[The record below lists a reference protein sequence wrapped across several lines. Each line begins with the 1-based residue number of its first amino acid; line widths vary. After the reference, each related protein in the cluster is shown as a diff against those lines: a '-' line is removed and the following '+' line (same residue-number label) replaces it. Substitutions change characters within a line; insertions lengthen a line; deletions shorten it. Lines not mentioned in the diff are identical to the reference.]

1 MHLSWQIELQI
12 SWVITFFISAKW
24 MPGHLIGVPILIFDM
39 NAYQEKLASVW
50 VVNSF
55 SSDLFTL
62 VSMWE
67 TSLII
72 GISYLCITVAG
83 FNLLQSP
90 DEVVWGAEGKRFS
103 FECKVD
109 EAWQWCYW
117 EITKLDGVSLQKI
130 EQRHCDYI
138 LAKRGRHDYRKYI
151 SCIWWYTVFVQRKWR
166 SNILVH
172 SFLSPLPTT
181 IQCWL

>member
-103 FECKVD
+103 LECKVD

-117 EITKLDGVSLQKI
+117 EITKADGVSYKLQ
-130 EQRHCDYI
+130 QV
-138 LAKRGRHDYRKYI
+138 GSPTYR
-151 SCIWWYTVFVQRKWR
+151 
-166 SNILVH
+166 LE
-172 SFLSPLPTT
+172 LT
-181 IQCWL
+181 ICYL